1 MTQGSR
7 PGWFAPP
14 RRGSSRLSTVSQGRE
29 ALYLMDFAVRLLPK
43 PKPMTAIDSSISN
56 GAELAGGV
64 LVFFLM
70 GFGLDMWLGTTPW
83 FMIGLVLFGVT
94 GQFVKMYY
102 SYSVRMETLEKA
114 RAESARGIVE

>member
-1 MTQGSR
+1 M
-7 PGWFAPP
+7 
-14 RRGSSRLSTVSQGRE
+14 
-29 ALYLMDFAVRLLPK
+29 RLLPK

-56 GAELAGGV
+56 GAEIAGSV

-94 GQFVKMYY
+94 GQFVKTYY
-102 SYSVRMETLEKA
+102 TYSARMEALEKA
-114 RAESARGIVE
+114 RADSARGVSE

>member
-1 MTQGSR
+1 
-7 PGWFAPP
+7 
-14 RRGSSRLSTVSQGRE
+14 
-29 ALYLMDFAVRLLPK
+29 MDFAVRLLPK

-56 GAELAGGV
+56 GAEIAGGV

-102 SYSVRMETLEKA
+102 SYSARMETLEKA